1 MKKSTQLPA
10 TWLVGRKVR
19 LRPLETQDVPR
30 LRRFG
35 LAVDAK
41 ATPFIVQTH
50 AGDDVG
56 ALGFL
61 IDGPQAAISVAF
73 ADRRS
78 LIDGYAADALRVMC
92 SGAFRSLPLVRIEA
106 LVPAED
112 DACLSAYRRA
122 GFKREGVLRGATRV
136 RGRYQDATVLSMLRD
151 DQD

>member
-1 MKKSTQLPA
+1 MRSAADGSAAAASINIAAARASISARFDESTAYCFMKKSTQLPA

-30 LRRFG
+30 LVRFG

-50 AGDDVG
+50 AGDDIGV
-56 ALGFL
+56 LGFL

-78 LIDGYAADALRVMC
+78 LISGYA
-92 SGAFRSLPLVRIEA
+92 
-106 LVPAED
+106 
-112 DACLSAYRRA
+112 
-122 GFKREGVLRGATRV
+122 
-136 RGRYQDATVLSMLRD
+136 
-151 DQD
+151 